1 MIPPPCTLDQHH
13 PSQFFAKSSGKA
25 ECSITCKTERQSR
38 LLSLSRW
45 LALFVCLLAF
55 SPAGAKPVG
64 KYKNFKVSS
73 YIRAQDLARME
84 DDKFLKATWET
95 VSSQVDLD
103 KIYLETHRDAYTVP
117 EKILLKVKK
126 FFLSKGLEVGG
137 GITYTRSEP
146 TDFETYSYARDEE
159 RQQVKEIAEY
169 TAKHF
174 DDFILDDFFFIDL
187 KNDDEIAAKE
197 RSGKSWTEY
206 RLRLMADAGREL
218 VVEPAKRVNPK
229 VKVIIKYPN
238 WYDHFHGLGF
248 NLEEEPIYFDGLW
261 TGTETRDPGSAQ
273 HLQNYLSYNV
283 VRYFDNIAHGKN
295 GGGWVDAGGI
305 HMSMDRYAEQ
315 LHLTMLSKTPEIIL
329 WNYMQLNDVKISPQ
343 MRAPWQDAGG
353 NSFRYDE
360 MVAPF
365 KQGNNTVTPTTMAR
379 FASVTL
385 RQTDEL
391 IGKLGNPIGL
401 ASYKPYHSSGEDFLQ
416 NYLGMIGLPMDMYP
430 KWKEGQQQILLTQQ
444 AAKDPQIVG
453 KIKKQLKQGGDV
465 IITTGLLKA
474 IKEQLGDVC
483 ELYCGDLK
491 AIVND
496 FGWAGKSEREFIIPQ
511 VKYFTN
517 DAWEVVSAG
526 RPLNGGVSGYPILLR
541 DTYSKGTL
549 FVLTIPDDFGNLYDY
564 PAGVLNVIRRSMSKD
579 VGAYIEGPSKVALFP
594 YDNKTLV
601 VENFND
607 EAVTLRV
614 VINAKVTA
622 LRNLLTGEQ
631 LKPAEQPKMP
641 AMFGRN
647 RFFGYAENATVFD
660 LKLAAHSYVGLG
672 YGN

>member
-1 MIPPPCTLDQHH
+1 MKNLRLILLVTVAFLTITAQ
-13 PSQFFAKSSGKA
+13 AGK
-25 ECSITCKTERQSR
+25 
-38 LLSLSRW
+38 
-45 LALFVCLLAF
+45 F
-55 SPAGAKPVG
+55 
-64 KYKNFKVSS
+64 KNFKVST
-73 YIRAQDLARME
+73 YIRAQDVARME
-84 DDKFLKATWET
+84 DDKFLKSTWET

-103 KIYLETHRDAYTVP
+103 KIYLETHRDAFTVP
-117 EKILLKVKK
+117 EKTLLKVKK
-126 FFLSKGLEVGG
+126 FFQSKGLEVGG

-146 TDFETYSYARDEE
+146 TDFETYSYARPIE
-159 RQQVKEIAEY
+159 RQQVREVAEF

-187 KNDDEIAAKE
+187 KNDDEIAAK
-197 RSGKSWTEY
+197 GNKSWTDY

-248 NLEEEPIYFDGLW
+248 NLEEEPLYFDGLW
-261 TGTETRDPGSAQ
+261 TGTETRDPASAQ
-273 HLQNYLSYNV
+273 HLQNYLSYNI
-283 VRYFDNIAHGKN
+283 VRYFDNIAPGKN

-305 HMSMDRYAEQ
+305 NMSMDRYAEQ

-329 WNYMQLNDVKISPQ
+329 WNYMQLNDVMITPQ
-343 MRAPWQDAGG
+343 MRASWQDAGD

-365 KQGNNTVTPTTMAR
+365 TKDDKTVTPTTMAR
-379 FASVTL
+379 FANVTL
-385 RQTDEL
+385 HQTDRL
-391 IGKLGNPIGL
+391 VGQLGHPVGL
-401 ASYKPYHSSGEDFLQ
+401 VSYKPYHSSGEDFLQ
-416 NYLGMIGLPMDMYP
+416 NYLGMIGLPMDMHP
-430 KWKEGQQQILLTQQ
+430 QWKDDRQQILLTEQ
-444 AAKDPQIVG
+444 AANDKGIVE
-453 KIKKQLKQGGDV
+453 KIKGQLRKGGDV

-474 IKEQLGDVC
+474 IKEQLADVC

-496 FGWAGKSEREFIIPQ
+496 FGFAGKSKREFIIPQ

-541 DTYSKGTL
+541 DTYSKGML

-564 PAGVLNVIRRSMSKD
+564 PEGALNIIRRAMSKD
-579 VGAYIEGPSKVALFP
+579 AGAYIEGPSKVALFP

-607 EAVTLRV
+607 QAVSLRV
-614 VINAKVTA
+614 IVNSKVNS

-631 LKPAEQPKMP
+631 LKPTTLTAPQGI
-641 AMFGRN
+641 FRRN
-647 RFFGYAENATVFD
+647 RFYGYAEGVTVFD
-660 LKLAAHSYVGLG
+660 IQLAAHSYVGLG
-672 YGN
+672 Y

>member
-1 MIPPPCTLDQHH
+1 MMLAAVAVLSALP
-13 PSQFFAKSSGKA
+13 AAGK
-25 ECSITCKTERQSR
+25 
-38 LLSLSRW
+38 
-45 LALFVCLLAF
+45 
-55 SPAGAKPVG
+55 G
-64 KYKNFKVSS
+64 KYQNFKVST
-73 YIRAQDLARME
+73 YIRAQDVARMA
-84 DDKFLKATWET
+84 DDKFLNRTWET

-103 KIYLETHRDAYTVP
+103 KIYLETHRDAFTVD
-117 EKILLKVKK
+117 EKTMTKVKK

-146 TDFETYSYARDEE
+146 TDFETYSYARENE
-159 RQQVKEIAEY
+159 RQLVREVAEY
-169 TAKHF
+169 TARLF

-197 RSGKSWTEY
+197 KSGKSWTEY
-206 RLRLMADAGREL
+206 RLRLMSDAGREL
-218 VVEPAKRVNPK
+218 VLEPAKKVNPK

-248 NLEEEPIYFDGLW
+248 NLEEEPQYFDGIW

-283 VRYFDNIAHGKN
+283 VRYFDNIAPGKN

-329 WNYMQLNDVKISPQ
+329 WNYMQLNDVKITPQ
-343 MRAPWQDAGG
+343 MRAKWQDAGG

-365 KQGNNTVTPTTMAR
+365 ERGGKTVSPTTMAR

-385 RQTDEL
+385 QQTDKL
-391 IGKLGNPIGL
+391 VGQLGNPVGL
-401 ASYKPYHSSGEDFLQ
+401 VSYKPYHSSGEDFLQ
-416 NYLGMIGLPMDMYP
+416 NYLGMIGLPMDMHP
-430 KWKEGQQQILLTQQ
+430 QFLSDRQQILLTEQ
-444 AAKDPQIVG
+444 AAKDPQIVD
-453 KIKKQLKQGGDV
+453 KIKAQLKKGGDV

-474 IKEQLGDVC
+474 IREKIADVC

-496 FGWAGKSEREFIIPQ
+496 FGWFGKSEREFIIPQ

-526 RPLNGGVSGYPILLR
+526 RPLSGGVSGYPILLR
-541 DTYSKGTL
+541 DTYSKGML
-549 FVLTIPDDFGNLYDY
+549 FVLTVPDDFGNLYDF
-564 PAGVLNVIRRSMSKD
+564 PAGALNVIRRAMSKD

-607 EAVTLRV
+607 EDFNDEAVSLRV
-614 VINAKVTA
+614 VINTKVGA
-622 LRNLLTGEQ
+622 LRNLLTGEE
-631 LKPAEQPKMP
+631 LKPAEKTNGQVFP
-641 AMFGRN
+641 FRN
-647 RFFGYAENATVFD
+647 RFFGYAEGATVFD

-672 YGN
+672 Y

>member
-1 MIPPPCTLDQHH
+1 MKMKCFTKIVLAAMATLAVLPAQ
-13 PSQFFAKSSGKA
+13 AKSKA
-25 ECSITCKTERQSR
+25 M
-38 LLSLSRW
+38 
-45 LALFVCLLAF
+45 F
-55 SPAGAKPVG
+55 
-64 KYKNFKVSS
+64 KNFKVST
-73 YIRAQDLARME
+73 YIRAQDIARMD
-84 DDKFLKATWET
+84 DDKFLKDTWET

-103 KIYLETHRDAYTVP
+103 KIYLETHRDAFIVP
-117 EKILLKVKK
+117 ERTLLKVKK
-126 FFLSKGLEVGG
+126 FFLQKGLEVGG

-146 TDFETYSYARDEE
+146 TDFETYSYARENE

-197 RSGKSWTEY
+197 KSGKSWTEY

-218 VVEPAKRVNPK
+218 VVNPAKAVNPK

-248 NLEEEPIYFDGLW
+248 NLEEEPLYFDGLW

-273 HLQNYLSYNV
+273 HLQNYLSYNI
-283 VRYFDNIAHGKN
+283 VRYFDNIAPGKN

-329 WNYMQLNDVKISPQ
+329 WNYMQLNDVKITPN

-365 KQGNNTVTPTTMAR
+365 TKEKGGRAIQPTTMAR
-379 FASVTL
+379 FANVTL
-385 RQTDEL
+385 HQTDEL
-391 IGKLGNPIGL
+391 IGQLGNPIGL

-430 KWKEGQQQILLTQQ
+430 QWQERQQILLTQQ
-444 AAKDPQIVG
+444 AAKDPQIVE
-453 KIKKQLKQGGDV
+453 KIKGQLKKGGDV

-474 IKEQLGDVC
+474 IKEQLADVC

-496 FGWAGKSEREFIIPQ
+496 FGWFGKSEREFIIPQ

-541 DTYSKGTL
+541 DTYSKGML

-564 PAGVLNVIRRSMSKD
+564 PAGALNVIRRAMSKD

-601 VENFND
+601 IENFND

-614 VINAKVTA
+614 VINQEVSS
-622 LRNLLTGEQ
+622 LRNLMTGDQ
-631 LKPAEQPKMP
+631 LKPATLPQTRPMW
-641 AMFGRN
+641 GRN
-647 RFFGYAENATVFD
+647 LFFGYPDGATVFD
-660 LKLAAHSYVGLG
+660 LQLPAHSYIGLG
-672 YGN
+672 Y

>member
-1 MIPPPCTLDQHH
+1 MKH
-13 PSQFFAKSSGKA
+13 FR
-25 ECSITCKTERQSR
+25 IT
-38 LLSLSRW
+38 
-45 LALFVCLLAF
+45 LLAAMTVLTNL
-55 SPAGAKPVG
+55 PVVAGQ
-64 KYKNFKVSS
+64 YQNFKVST
-73 YIRAQDLARME
+73 YIRAQDVARMADE
-84 DDKFLKATWET
+84 KFLNDTWKT
-95 VSSQVDLD
+95 VSTQVDLD
-103 KIYLETHRDAYTVP
+103 KIYLETHRDAFTVD
-117 EKILLKVKK
+117 EKTMQKVKR

-146 TDFETYSYARDEE
+146 TDFETYSYARRDE
-159 RQQVKEIAEY
+159 RQVVREVAEY
-169 TAKHF
+169 TARLF

-218 VVEPAKRVNPK
+218 VVDAAKKVNPK
-229 VKVIIKYPN
+229 VKVIVKYPN

-248 NLEEEPIYFDGLW
+248 NLEEEPAYFDGIW

-283 VRYFDNIAHGKN
+283 VRYFDNIAPGKN

-329 WNYMQLNDVKISPQ
+329 WNYMQLAEVKIAPM
-343 MRAPWQDAGG
+343 MRATWQDAGG

-365 KQGNNTVTPTTMAR
+365 KKDGKTITPTTMAR
-379 FASVTL
+379 FACVTL
-385 RQTDEL
+385 HETDKL
-391 IGKLGNPIGL
+391 VGQLGNPVGL
-401 ASYKPYHSSGEDFLQ
+401 VSYKPYHSSGEDFLQ
-416 NYLGMIGLPMDMYP
+416 NYLGMIGLPMDMHP
-430 KWKEGQQQILLTQQ
+430 QWQDDRRQILLTEQ
-444 AAKDPQIVG
+444 AAKDPQIVE
-453 KIKKQLKQGGDV
+453 KIKAQLKRGGDV

-474 IKEQLGDVC
+474 IREQLADVC

-496 FGWAGKSEREFIIPQ
+496 FGWLGKSEREFIIPQ

-526 RPLNGGVSGYPILLR
+526 RPLTGGVSGYPILLR
-541 DTYSKGTL
+541 DTYSKGVL

-564 PAGVLNVIRRSMSKD
+564 PAGALNVIRRAMSKD
-579 VGAYIEGPSKVALFP
+579 VGVYIEGPSKVALFP
-594 YDNKTLV
+594 YDNKTMV

-607 EAVTLRV
+607 EAVSLRV
-614 VINAKVTA
+614 VVNHKVSG
-622 LRNLLTGEQ
+622 LRNLMTGEQ
-631 LKPAEQPKMP
+631 LKPAEVTQPQGI
-641 AMFGRN
+641 MFRN
-647 RFFGYAENATVFD
+647 RFVGYAEDATVFD
-660 LKLAAHSYVGLG
+660 LQLPAHSYIGLN
-672 YGN
+672 Y

>member
-1 MIPPPCTLDQHH
+1 M
-13 PSQFFAKSSGKA
+13 
-25 ECSITCKTERQSR
+25 KTNNRFR
-38 LLSLSRW
+38 SL
-45 LALFVCLLAF
+45 LLAAVAILTVL
-55 SPAGAKPVG
+55 PANAIKSRT
-64 KYKNFKVSS
+64 KYQNFKVST
-73 YIRAQDLARME
+73 YIRAQDVARMA
-84 DDKFLKATWET
+84 DDKFLNETWEN

-103 KIYLETHRDAYTVP
+103 KIYLETHRDAFTVD
-117 EKILLKVKK
+117 EKTMLKVKK
-126 FFLSKGLEVGG
+126 FFLSKGLQVGG

-146 TDFETYSYARDEE
+146 TDFETYSYARENE
-159 RQQVKEIAEY
+159 RQQVKEVAEY
-169 TAKHF
+169 TAKLF

-187 KNDDEIAAKE
+187 KNDDEIAAKG
-197 RSGKSWTEY
+197 SKSWTEY

-218 VVEPAKRVNPK
+218 VVDPAKKVNPK
-229 VKVIIKYPN
+229 VKVIVKYPN

-248 NLEEEPIYFDGLW
+248 NLEEEPAYFDGIW

-283 VRYFDNIAHGKN
+283 VRYFDNIAPGKN

-329 WNYMQLNDVKISPQ
+329 WNYMQLNDVKITPQ
-343 MRAPWQDAGG
+343 QRAKWQEAGV
-353 NSFRYDE
+353 SFNYDE

-365 KQGNNTVTPTTMAR
+365 IKNGKTITPTTMAR
-379 FASVTL
+379 YANVTL
-385 RQTDEL
+385 HQTDKL
-391 IGKLGNPIGL
+391 ISELGNPIGL

-416 NYLGMIGLPMDMYP
+416 NYLGMIGLPMDMHP
-430 KWKEGQQQILLTQQ
+430 QFLSDKQQILLTEQ
-444 AAKDPQIVG
+444 AAKDPQIVE
-453 KIKKQLKQGGDV
+453 KIKTQLKKGGDV

-474 IKEQLGDVC
+474 IREPLADVC

-496 FGWAGKSEREFIIPQ
+496 FGWSGKSEREFIIPQ

-549 FVLTIPDDFGNLYDY
+549 FVFTIPDDFGNLYDY
-564 PAGVLNVIRRSMSKD
+564 PAGALNIIRRAMSKD

-594 YDNKTLV
+594 YDNKTMV

-607 EAVTLRV
+607 EAVNIRV
-614 VINAKVTA
+614 VVEAQVGA

-631 LKPAEQPKMP
+631 LKPAEKPKAQM
-641 AMFGRN
+641 MFFSP
-647 RFFGYAENATVFD
+647 RFFGYPEGATVFD
-660 LKLAAHSYVGLG
+660 VKLPAHSYIGLG
-672 YGN
+672 Y

>member
-1 MIPPPCTLDQHH
+1 MDRRIV
-13 PSQFFAKSSGKA
+13 KK
-25 ECSITCKTERQSR
+25 
-38 LLSLSRW
+38 
-45 LALFVCLLAF
+45 VLLAIITAM
-55 SPAGAKPVG
+55 SVIPVMASQ
-64 KYKNFKVSS
+64 YKNFKVST
-73 YIRAQDLARME
+73 YIRAQDVARME
-84 DDKFLKATWET
+84 DEQFLKSTWEI
-95 VSSQVDLD
+95 VSTQVDLD
-103 KIYLETHRDAYTVP
+103 KIYLETHRDAFTVP
-117 EKILLKVKK
+117 EKTMLKVKK

-137 GITYTRSEP
+137 GITFTRSEP
-146 TDFETYSYARDEE
+146 TDFETYSYAREDE
-159 RQQVKEIAEY
+159 RQQVKQISEY
-169 TAKHF
+169 TAKLF

-187 KNDDEIAAKE
+187 KNDDEIAAK
-197 RSGKSWTEY
+197 GNKSWTEY

-218 VVEPAKRVNPK
+218 VVNPAKAVNPK
-229 VKVIIKYPN
+229 VKVIVKYPN

-248 NLEEEPIYFDGLW
+248 NLEEEPAYFDGIW

-283 VRYFDNIAHGKN
+283 VRYFDNIAPGKRSADGRLLPEGRKN

-329 WNYMQLNDVKISPQ
+329 WNYMQLAEVKISSN
-343 MRAPWQDAGG
+343 MRAPWQEVGG

-365 KQGNNTVTPTTMAR
+365 TKNGKTITPTTMAR
-379 FASVTL
+379 FANETL
-385 RQTDEL
+385 HQTDKL

-430 KWKEGQQQILLTQQ
+430 QFLTDKQQILLTQQ
-444 AAKDPQIVG
+444 AAKDPQIVE
-453 KIKKQLKQGGDV
+453 KIKAQLKKGGDV

-474 IKEQLGDVC
+474 IKDQIADVC

-496 FGWAGKSEREFIIPQ
+496 FGWFGKSEREFIIPQ

-526 RPLNGGVSGYPILLR
+526 RPLTGGVSGYPILLR
-541 DTYSKGTL
+541 DTYSKGML

-564 PAGVLNVIRRSMSKD
+564 PAGALNVIRRAMSKD
-579 VGAYIEGPSKVALFP
+579 VGAYIEGPAKVALFP

-607 EAVTLRV
+607 EAVSLRV
-614 VINAKVTA
+614 IINNKVNT
-622 LRNLLTGEQ
+622 LRNLITSEQ
-631 LKPAEQPKMP
+631 LKPAELPKVSAMP
-641 AMFGRN
+641 YRS
-647 RFFGYAENATVFD
+647 RFMGYADGSTVFD
-660 LKLAAHSYVGLG
+660 LQLPAHSYIGLG
-672 YGN
+672 Y

>member
-1 MIPPPCTLDQHH
+1 MKMKCFTKIVLAAMATLAVLPAQ
-13 PSQFFAKSSGKA
+13 AKSKA
-25 ECSITCKTERQSR
+25 M
-38 LLSLSRW
+38 
-45 LALFVCLLAF
+45 F
-55 SPAGAKPVG
+55 
-64 KYKNFKVSS
+64 KNFKVST
-73 YIRAQDLARME
+73 YIRAQDIARMD
-84 DDKFLKATWET
+84 DDKFLKDTWET

-103 KIYLETHRDAYTVP
+103 KIYLETHRDAFIVP
-117 EKILLKVKK
+117 EKTLLKVKK
-126 FFLSKGLEVGG
+126 FFLQKGLEVGG

-146 TDFETYSYARDEE
+146 TDFETYSYARENE

-197 RSGKSWTEY
+197 KSGKSWTEY

-218 VVEPAKRVNPK
+218 VVNPAKAVNPK

-248 NLEEEPIYFDGLW
+248 NLEEEPLYFDGLW

-283 VRYFDNIAHGKN
+283 VRYFDNIAPGKN

-329 WNYMQLNDVKISPQ
+329 WNYMQLNDVKITPN

-365 KQGNNTVTPTTMAR
+365 TKEKGGRAIQPTTMAR
-379 FASVTL
+379 FANVTL
-385 RQTDEL
+385 HQTDEL
-391 IGKLGNPIGL
+391 IGQLGNPIGL

-430 KWKEGQQQILLTQQ
+430 QWQERQQILLTQQ
-444 AAKDPQIVG
+444 AAKDPQIVE
-453 KIKKQLKQGGDV
+453 KIKGQLKKGGDV

-474 IKEQLGDVC
+474 IKEHLADVC

-496 FGWAGKSEREFIIPQ
+496 FGWFGKSEREFIIPQ

-541 DTYSKGTL
+541 DTYSKGML

-564 PAGVLNVIRRSMSKD
+564 PAGALNVIRRAMSKD

-601 VENFND
+601 IENFND

-614 VINAKVTA
+614 VINQKVSS
-622 LRNLLTGEQ
+622 LRNLMTGDQ
-631 LKPAEQPKMP
+631 LKPATLPQTRPMW
-641 AMFGRN
+641 GRN
-647 RFFGYAENATVFD
+647 LFFGYPDGATVFD
-660 LKLAAHSYVGLG
+660 LQLPAHSYIGLG
-672 YGN
+672 Y

>member
-1 MIPPPCTLDQHH
+1 MTKMTIHH
-13 PSQFFAKSSGKA
+13 LKRIIMAA
-25 ECSITCKTERQSR
+25 MT
-38 LLSLSRW
+38 
-45 LALFVCLLAF
+45 ALMAV
-55 SPAGAKPVG
+55 PGIAGHG
-64 KYKNFKVSS
+64 QYQNFKVST
-73 YIRAQDLARME
+73 YIRAQDVARMA
-84 DDKFLKATWET
+84 DDKFLNQTWET

-103 KIYLETHRDAYTVP
+103 KIYLETHRDAFTVP
-117 EKILLKVKK
+117 EKTMLKVKK

-146 TDFETYSYARDEE
+146 TDFETYSYARENE
-159 RQQVKEIAEY
+159 RQQVKEVAEY
-169 TAKHF
+169 TAKLF

-197 RSGKSWTEY
+197 RSGKSWTDY

-218 VVEPAKRVNPK
+218 VVAPAKKVNPK
-229 VKVIIKYPN
+229 VKVIVKYPN

-248 NLEEEPIYFDGLW
+248 NLEEEPQYFDGIW
-261 TGTETRDPGSAQ
+261 TGTETRDPASAQ

-283 VRYFDNIAHGKN
+283 VRYFDNIVPGKN

-329 WNYMQLNDVKISPQ
+329 WNYMQLNDVKIMPQ

-360 MVAPF
+360 MVKPF
-365 KQGNNTVTPTTMAR
+365 TKNGKTVTPTTMAS
-379 FASVTL
+379 FASATL
-385 RQTDEL
+385 RQTDKL
-391 IGKLGNPIGL
+391 VGQLGKPIGL

-430 KWKEGQQQILLTQQ
+430 QWQERQQILLTQQ
-444 AAKDPQIVG
+444 AAKDPQIVE
-453 KIKKQLKQGGDV
+453 KIKGQLRKGGDV

-474 IKEQLGDVC
+474 IKDRLADVC

-496 FGWAGKSEREFIIPQ
+496 FGWSGKSEREFIIPQ

-517 DAWEVVSAG
+517 DAWEVISAG
-526 RPLNGGVSGYPILLR
+526 RPLTGGVSGYPILLR

-549 FVLTIPDDFGNLYDY
+549 FVLTIPDDFGNLYDF
-564 PAGVLNVIRRSMSKD
+564 PAGALNVIRRAMSKD
-579 VGAYIEGPSKVALFP
+579 TGAYIEGPSKVALFP

-607 EAVTLRV
+607 EAVSLRV
-614 VINAKVTA
+614 VINTKVST
-622 LRNLLTGEQ
+622 LSNLLTGEQ
-631 LKPAEQPKMP
+631 LKPAEVKPLP
-641 AMFGRN
+641 GMFGRN
-647 RFFGYAENATVFD
+647 RFMGYADDATVFD
-660 LKLAAHSYVGLG
+660 LQLPAHSYIGLK
-672 YGN
+672 Y

>member
-1 MIPPPCTLDQHH
+1 MKMKCFTKIVLAAMATLAVLPAQ
-13 PSQFFAKSSGKA
+13 AKSKA
-25 ECSITCKTERQSR
+25 M
-38 LLSLSRW
+38 
-45 LALFVCLLAF
+45 F
-55 SPAGAKPVG
+55 
-64 KYKNFKVSS
+64 KNFKVST
-73 YIRAQDLARME
+73 YIRAQDIARMD
-84 DDKFLKATWET
+84 DDKFLKDTWET

-103 KIYLETHRDAYTVP
+103 KIYLETHRDAFTVP
-117 EKILLKVKK
+117 EKTLLKVKK
-126 FFLSKGLEVGG
+126 FFLQKGLEVGG

-146 TDFETYSYARDEE
+146 TDFETYSYARENE

-197 RSGKSWTEY
+197 KSGKSWTEY
-206 RLRLMADAGREL
+206 RLRLMADAGRDL
-218 VVEPAKRVNPK
+218 VVNPAKAVNPK

-248 NLEEEPIYFDGLW
+248 NLEEEPLYFDGLW

-273 HLQNYLSYNV
+273 HLQNYLSYNI
-283 VRYFDNIAHGKN
+283 VRYFDNIAPGKN

-329 WNYMQLNDVKISPQ
+329 WNYMQLNDVKITPN
-343 MRAPWQDAGG
+343 MRAPWQDTGG

-365 KQGNNTVTPTTMAR
+365 TKEKGGRAIQPTTMAR
-379 FASVTL
+379 FANVTL
-385 RQTDEL
+385 HQTDEL
-391 IGKLGNPIGL
+391 IGQLGNPIGL

-430 KWKEGQQQILLTQQ
+430 QWQERQQILLTQQ
-444 AAKDPQIVG
+444 AAKDSQIVE
-453 KIKKQLKQGGDV
+453 KIKGQLKKGGDV

-474 IKEQLGDVC
+474 IKEQLADVC

-496 FGWAGKSEREFIIPQ
+496 FGWFGKSEREFIIPQ

-541 DTYSKGTL
+541 DTYSKGML

-564 PAGVLNVIRRSMSKD
+564 PAGALNVIRRAMSKD

-601 VENFND
+601 IENFND

-614 VINAKVTA
+614 VINQKVGS
-622 LRNLLTGEQ
+622 LRNLMTGDQ
-631 LKPAEQPKMP
+631 LKPATLPQTRPMW
-641 AMFGRN
+641 GRN
-647 RFFGYAENATVFD
+647 LFFGYPDGATVFD
-660 LKLAAHSYVGLG
+660 LQLPAHSYIGLG
-672 YGN
+672 Y

>member
-1 MIPPPCTLDQHH
+1 MKYYYFKRILLVVIVLLTASNTQ
-13 PSQFFAKSSGKA
+13 A
-25 ECSITCKTERQSR
+25 EK
-38 LLSLSRW
+38 
-45 LALFVCLLAF
+45 F
-55 SPAGAKPVG
+55 
-64 KYKNFKVSS
+64 KNFKVSS
-73 YIRAQDLARME
+73 YIRAQDVARME
-84 DDKFLKATWET
+84 DDKFLQSTWET

-103 KIYLETHRDAYTVP
+103 KIYLETHRDAFTVP
-117 EKILLKVKK
+117 EKTLLKVKK

-137 GITYTRSEP
+137 GITFTRSEP
-146 TDFETYSYARDEE
+146 TDFETYSYAREEE
-159 RQQVKEIAEY
+159 RQQVKQISEF
-169 TAKHF
+169 TAKYF

-187 KNDDEIAAKE
+187 KNDDEIAAKG
-197 RSGKSWTEY
+197 SKSWTEY
-206 RLRLMADAGREL
+206 RLKLMADAGREL
-218 VVEPAKRVNPK
+218 VMKPAKAVNPK

-248 NLEEEPIYFDGLW
+248 NLEEEPTYFDGIW

-273 HLQNYLSYNV
+273 HLQNYLSYNI
-283 VRYFDNIAHGKN
+283 VRFFDNIAPGRN

-329 WNYMQLNDVKISPQ
+329 WNYMQLYEVKITPN
-343 MRAPWQDAGG
+343 MRAAWQSAGG

-365 KQGNNTVTPTTMAR
+365 TKNGKTITPTTMAR
-379 FASVTL
+379 FANVTL
-385 RQTDEL
+385 HETDKL
-391 IGKLGNPIGL
+391 IGFLGKPVGL
-401 ASYKPYHSSGEDFLQ
+401 VSYKPYHSSGEDFLQ
-416 NYLGMIGLPMDMYP
+416 NYLGMIGLPMDMHP
-430 KWKEGQQQILLTQQ
+430 QWVNGKQQILLTQQ
-444 AAKDPQIVG
+444 AAKDPKIVE
-453 KIKKQLKQGGDV
+453 KIKQQLKNGGDV

-474 IKEQLGDVC
+474 IKDQLADVC

-517 DAWEVVSAG
+517 DAWEVISAG

-541 DTYSKGTL
+541 DTYSKGIL

-564 PAGVLNVIRRSMSKD
+564 PAPALNIIRKAMSKD

-607 EAVTLRV
+607 NPVSLRV
-614 VINAKVTA
+614 VVNAKVNS
-622 LRNLLTGEQ
+622 LRNLLTDEQ
-631 LKPAEQPKMP
+631 LKPAEKTQPQG
-641 AMFGRN
+641 MFFRN
-647 RFFGYAENATVFD
+647 RFIGYDDGQTVFD
-660 LKLAAHSYVGLG
+660 VQLPAHSYIGLG
-672 YGN
+672 Y

>member
-1 MIPPPCTLDQHH
+1 MI
-13 PSQFFAKSSGKA
+13 K
-25 ECSITCKTERQSR
+25 R
-38 LLSLSRW
+38 LLIIAVVAATT
-45 LALFVCLLAF
+45 ALTVQA
-55 SPAGAKPVG
+55 G
-64 KYKNFKVSS
+64 KYQNFKVSS
-73 YIRAQDLARME
+73 YIRAQDVARMA
-84 DDKFLKATWET
+84 DDKFLNDTWQT

-103 KIYLETHRDAYTVP
+103 KIYLETHRDAFTVD
-117 EKILLKVKK
+117 EKTMLKVKK

-146 TDFETYSYARDEE
+146 TDFETYSYARENE
-159 RQQVKEIAEY
+159 RQLVKEVAEY
-169 TAKHF
+169 TAKLF

-197 RSGKSWTEY
+197 KSGKSWTDY

-218 VVEPAKRVNPK
+218 VVNPAKKVNPK

-238 WYDHFHGLGF
+238 WYDHFQGLGF
-248 NLEEEPIYFDGLW
+248 NLEEEPLYFDGLW

-273 HLQNYLSYNV
+273 HLQNYLSYNI
-283 VRYFDNIAHGKN
+283 VRYFDNIAPGKN

-329 WNYMQLNDVKISPQ
+329 WNYMQLYEVKIMPQ
-343 MRAPWQDAGG
+343 MRAKWQEPGV
-353 NSFRYDE
+353 SFNYDE
-360 MVAPF
+360 MTAPF
-365 KQGNNTVTPTTMAR
+365 TKGGKTVTPSTMAR
-379 FASVTL
+379 FADVTL
-385 RQTDEL
+385 HQTDKL
-391 IGKLGNPIGL
+391 ISQLGRPIGL
-401 ASYKPYHSSGEDFLQ
+401 ASYKPYHSTGEEFLQ

-430 KWKEGQQQILLTQQ
+430 QWQERQQILLTQQ
-444 AAKDPQIVG
+444 AAKDPQIVAR
-453 KIKKQLKQGGDV
+453 IKTQLKKGGDV

-474 IKEQLGDVC
+474 IKDQLADVC
-483 ELYCGDLK
+483 ELECGDLK

-496 FGWAGKSEREFIIPQ
+496 FGWFGKSGREFIIPQ

-541 DTYSKGTL
+541 DTYSKGML

-564 PAGVLNVIRRSMSKD
+564 PAGALNIIRRAMSKD

-607 EAVTLRV
+607 ETVSLRV
-614 VINAKVTA
+614 VINSQVST
-622 LRNLLTGEQ
+622 LRNLLTGQQ
-631 LKPAEQPKMP
+631 LQPAQIPP
-641 AMFGRN
+641 VTGFFRYN
-647 RFFGYAENATVFD
+647 RFFGYPDGSTVFD
-660 LKLAAHSYVGLG
+660 LQLPAHSYIGLG
-672 YGN
+672 Y

>member
-1 MIPPPCTLDQHH
+1 MAALTVLPV
-13 PSQFFAKSSGKA
+13 
-25 ECSITCKTERQSR
+25 
-38 LLSLSRW
+38 
-45 LALFVCLLAF
+45 LA
-55 SPAGAKPVG
+55 G
-64 KYKNFKVSS
+64 KYQNFKVST
-73 YIRAQDLARME
+73 YIRAQDVAKMA
-84 DDKFLKATWET
+84 DDKFLNDTWQT

-103 KIYLETHRDAYTVP
+103 KIYLETHRDAFTVD
-117 EKILLKVKK
+117 EKTLTKVKK

-146 TDFETYSYARDEE
+146 TDFETYSYARENE
-159 RQQVKEIAEY
+159 RQIVKEVAEY
-169 TAKHF
+169 TARHF

-187 KNDDEIAAKE
+187 KNDDEIAAKG
-197 RSGKSWTEY
+197 SKSWTEY

-218 VVEPAKRVNPK
+218 VVNPAKKVNPK

-248 NLEEEPIYFDGLW
+248 NLEEEPVYFDGLW

-283 VRYFDNIAHGKN
+283 VRYFDNIAPGKN

-329 WNYMQLNDVKISPQ
+329 WNYMQLNDVKITPR
-343 MRAPWQDAGG
+343 MRAPWQKAGV
-353 NSFRYDE
+353 SFNYDE

-365 KQGNNTVTPTTMAR
+365 TVKGKTITPTTMAR
-379 FASVTL
+379 FANVTL
-385 RQTDEL
+385 HQTDQL
-391 IGKLGNPIGL
+391 VGQLGKPIGL

-430 KWKEGQQQILLTQQ
+430 QFLTDKQQILLTEQ
-444 AAKDPQIVG
+444 AAKDPQIVE
-453 KIKKQLKQGGDV
+453 KIKQQLKKGGDV

-474 IKEQLGDVC
+474 IREPLADVC

-496 FGWAGKSEREFIIPQ
+496 FGWFGKSEREFIIPQ

-541 DTYSKGTL
+541 DTYSKGML
-549 FVLTIPDDFGNLYDY
+549 FVLTIPDDYGNLYDF
-564 PAGVLNVIRRSMSKD
+564 PAGALNVIRRAMSKD

-607 EAVTLRV
+607 EAVSVRV
-614 VINAKVTA
+614 VINEKVNS
-622 LRNLLTGEQ
+622 LRHLITGEQ
-631 LKPAEQPKMP
+631 LKPAEQPQVPM
-641 AMFGRN
+641 MFGRN
-647 RFFGYAENATVFD
+647 RFFGYAEGATIFD
-660 LKLAAHSYVGLG
+660 IQLPAHSYIGLG
-672 YGN
+672 Y

>member
-1 MIPPPCTLDQHH
+1 MKYYYFKRILLVVIVLLTASNTQ
-13 PSQFFAKSSGKA
+13 A
-25 ECSITCKTERQSR
+25 EK
-38 LLSLSRW
+38 
-45 LALFVCLLAF
+45 F
-55 SPAGAKPVG
+55 
-64 KYKNFKVSS
+64 KNFKVSS
-73 YIRAQDLARME
+73 YIRAQDVARME
-84 DDKFLKATWET
+84 DDKFLQSTWET

-103 KIYLETHRDAYTVP
+103 KIYLETHRDAFTVP
-117 EKILLKVKK
+117 EKTLLKVKK

-137 GITYTRSEP
+137 GITFTRSEP
-146 TDFETYSYARDEE
+146 TDFETYSYAREEE
-159 RQQVKEIAEY
+159 RQQVKQISEF
-169 TAKHF
+169 TAKYF

-187 KNDDEIAAKE
+187 KNDDEIAAKG
-197 RSGKSWTEY
+197 SKSWTEY
-206 RLRLMADAGREL
+206 RLKLMADAGREL
-218 VVEPAKRVNPK
+218 VMKPAKAVNPK

-248 NLEEEPIYFDGLW
+248 NLEEEPTYFDGIW

-273 HLQNYLSYNV
+273 HLQNYLSYNI
-283 VRYFDNIAHGKN
+283 VRFFDNIAPGRN

-329 WNYMQLNDVKISPQ
+329 WNYMQLYEVKITPN
-343 MRAPWQDAGG
+343 MRAAWQSAGG

-365 KQGNNTVTPTTMAR
+365 TKNGKTITPTTMAR
-379 FASVTL
+379 FANVTL
-385 RQTDEL
+385 HETDKL
-391 IGKLGNPIGL
+391 IGFLGKPVGL
-401 ASYKPYHSSGEDFLQ
+401 VSYKPYHSSGEDFLQ
-416 NYLGMIGLPMDMYP
+416 NYLGMIGLPMDMHP
-430 KWKEGQQQILLTQQ
+430 QWVNGKKQILLTQQ
-444 AAKDPQIVG
+444 AAKDPKIVE
-453 KIKKQLKQGGDV
+453 KIKQQLKNGGDV

-474 IKEQLGDVC
+474 IKDQLADVC

-517 DAWEVVSAG
+517 DAWEVISAG

-541 DTYSKGTL
+541 DTYSKGIL

-564 PAGVLNVIRRSMSKD
+564 PAPALNIIRKAMSKD

-607 EAVTLRV
+607 NPVSLRV
-614 VINAKVTA
+614 VVNAKVNS
-622 LRNLLTGEQ
+622 LRNLLTDEQ
-631 LKPAEQPKMP
+631 LKPAEKTQPQG
-641 AMFGRN
+641 MFFRN
-647 RFFGYAENATVFD
+647 RFIGYDDGQTVFD
-660 LKLAAHSYVGLG
+660 VQLPAHSYIGLG
-672 YGN
+672 Y

>member
-1 MIPPPCTLDQHH
+1 M
-13 PSQFFAKSSGKA
+13 KS
-25 ECSITCKTERQSR
+25 T
-38 LLSLSRW
+38 
-45 LALFVCLLAF
+45 LLAVALLLI
-55 SPAGAKPVG
+55 PAAMHAG
-64 KYKNFKVSS
+64 KFQHFKVST
-73 YIRAQDLARME
+73 YIRAQDVARM
-84 DDKFLKATWET
+84 DDEKFLKSTWKT
-95 VSSQVDLD
+95 VSTQVDLD
-103 KIYLETHRDAYTVP
+103 KIYLETHRDAFIVP
-117 EKILLKVKK
+117 EKTLNKVKK

-137 GITYTRSEP
+137 GITFTRSEP
-146 TDFETYSYARDEE
+146 TDFETYSYAREEE
-159 RQQVKEIAEY
+159 RLLVKKISEY
-169 TAKHF
+169 TARFF
-174 DDFILDDFFFIDL
+174 DDIILDDFFFIDL
-187 KNDDEIAAKE
+187 KNDDEIAAK
-197 RSGKSWTEY
+197 GTKSWTEY

-218 VVEPAKRVNPK
+218 VVNPAKAVNSK

-248 NLEEEPIYFDGLW
+248 NLEEEPLYFDGLW

-273 HLQNYLSYNV
+273 HLQNYLSYNI
-283 VRYFDNIAHGKN
+283 VRYFDNIAPGRN

-315 LHLTMLSKTPEIIL
+315 LHLTMLSRTPEIIL
-329 WNYMQLNDVKISPQ
+329 WNYMQLAEVKITPQ

-365 KQGNNTVTPTTMAR
+365 TKDGKTVTPTTMAR
-379 FASVTL
+379 FANVTL
-385 RQTDEL
+385 HQTDQL
-391 IGKLGNPIGL
+391 VGQLGNPVGL
-401 ASYKPYHSSGEDFLQ
+401 VSYKPYHSSGEDFLQ
-416 NYLGMIGLPMDMYP
+416 NYLGMIGLPMDMHP
-430 KWKEGQQQILLTQQ
+430 QWKDDRQQILLTEQ
-444 AAKDPQIVG
+444 AAKDKEIVE
-453 KIKKQLKQGGDV
+453 KIKGQLRKGGDV

-474 IKEQLGDVC
+474 IKDQLADVC

-496 FGWAGKSEREFIIPQ
+496 FGFSGKSEREFIIPQ

-541 DTYSKGTL
+541 DTYSKGIL

-564 PAGVLNVIRRSMSKD
+564 PAGALNIIRRAMSKD
-579 VGAYIEGPSKVALFP
+579 VGAYIEGPSKVSLFP

-607 EAVTLRV
+607 QAVSVRV
-614 VINAKVTA
+614 VVNSKVGS

-631 LKPAEQPKMP
+631 LKPATLSASQGF
-641 AMFGRN
+641 FGRN
-647 RFFGYAENATVFD
+647 RFYGYAEGATVFD
-660 LKLAAHSYVGLG
+660 VTLPAHSYVGLG
-672 YGN
+672 Y

>member
-1 MIPPPCTLDQHH
+1 MTKMTIH
-13 PSQFFAKSSGKA
+13 PLKRIIMAA
-25 ECSITCKTERQSR
+25 MT
-38 LLSLSRW
+38 
-45 LALFVCLLAF
+45 ALMAV
-55 SPAGAKPVG
+55 PGIAGHG
-64 KYKNFKVSS
+64 QYQNFKVST
-73 YIRAQDLARME
+73 YIRAQDVARMA
-84 DDKFLKATWET
+84 DDKFLNQTWET

-103 KIYLETHRDAYTVP
+103 KIYLETHRDAFTVP
-117 EKILLKVKK
+117 EKTMLKVKK

-146 TDFETYSYARDEE
+146 TDFETYSYARENE
-159 RQQVKEIAEY
+159 RQKVKEVAEY
-169 TAKHF
+169 TAKLF

-197 RSGKSWTEY
+197 RSGKSWTDY

-218 VVEPAKRVNPK
+218 VVAPAKKVNPK
-229 VKVIIKYPN
+229 VKVIVKYPN

-248 NLEEEPIYFDGLW
+248 NLEEEPQYFDGIW
-261 TGTETRDPGSAQ
+261 TGTETRDPASAQ

-283 VRYFDNIAHGKN
+283 VRYFDNIVPGKN

-329 WNYMQLNDVKISPQ
+329 WNYMQLNDVKIMPQ

-360 MVAPF
+360 MVKPF
-365 KQGNNTVTPTTMAR
+365 TKNGKTVTPTTMAS

-385 RQTDEL
+385 RQTDKL
-391 IGKLGNPIGL
+391 VGQLGKPIGL

-430 KWKEGQQQILLTQQ
+430 QWQERQQILLTQQ
-444 AAKDPQIVG
+444 AAKDPQIVE
-453 KIKKQLKQGGDV
+453 KIKGQLRKGGDV
-465 IITTGLLKA
+465 IVTTGLLKA
-474 IKEQLGDVC
+474 IKDKLADVC

-496 FGWAGKSEREFIIPQ
+496 FGWSGKSEREFIIPQ

-517 DAWEVVSAG
+517 DAWEVISAG
-526 RPLNGGVSGYPILLR
+526 RPLTGGVSGYPILLR

-549 FVLTIPDDFGNLYDY
+549 FVLTIPDDFGNLYDF
-564 PAGVLNVIRRSMSKD
+564 PAGALNVIRRAMSKD
-579 VGAYIEGPSKVALFP
+579 TGAYIEGPSKVALFP

-607 EAVTLRV
+607 KAVSLRV
-614 VINAKVTA
+614 VINTKVST
-622 LRNLLTGEQ
+622 LSNLLTGEQ
-631 LKPAEQPKMP
+631 LKPAEVKPLP
-641 AMFGRN
+641 GMFGRN
-647 RFFGYAENATVFD
+647 RFMGYADDATVFD
-660 LKLAAHSYVGLG
+660 LQLPAHSYIGLK
-672 YGN
+672 Y

>member
-1 MIPPPCTLDQHH
+1 MMLAAVAVLSALP
-13 PSQFFAKSSGKA
+13 AAGK
-25 ECSITCKTERQSR
+25 
-38 LLSLSRW
+38 
-45 LALFVCLLAF
+45 
-55 SPAGAKPVG
+55 G
-64 KYKNFKVSS
+64 KYQNFKVST
-73 YIRAQDLARME
+73 YIRAQDVARMA
-84 DDKFLKATWET
+84 DDKFLNQTWET

-103 KIYLETHRDAYTVP
+103 KIYLETHRDAFTVD
-117 EKILLKVKK
+117 EKTMTKVKK

-146 TDFETYSYARDEE
+146 TDFETYSYARENE
-159 RQQVKEIAEY
+159 RQQVREVAEY
-169 TAKHF
+169 TARLF

-197 RSGKSWTEY
+197 KSGKSWTEY
-206 RLRLMADAGREL
+206 RLRLMSDAGREL
-218 VVEPAKRVNPK
+218 VLEPAKKVNPK

-248 NLEEEPIYFDGLW
+248 NLEEEPQYFDGIW

-283 VRYFDNIAHGKN
+283 VRYFDNIAPGKN

-329 WNYMQLNDVKISPQ
+329 WNYMQLNDVKITPQ
-343 MRAPWQDAGG
+343 MRAKWQDAGG
-353 NSFRYDE
+353 NSFCYDE
-360 MVAPF
+360 MVAPYQ
-365 KQGNNTVTPTTMAR
+365 KAGKTMTPTTMAR
-379 FASVTL
+379 FACVTL
-385 RQTDEL
+385 QQTDKL
-391 IGKLGNPIGL
+391 VGQLGNPVGL
-401 ASYKPYHSSGEDFLQ
+401 VSYKPYHSSGEDFLQ
-416 NYLGMIGLPMDMYP
+416 NYLGMIGLPMDMHP
-430 KWKEGQQQILLTQQ
+430 QFLNDRQQILLTEQ
-444 AAKDPQIVG
+444 AAKDPQIVD
-453 KIKKQLKQGGDV
+453 KIKAQLRKGGDV

-474 IKEQLGDVC
+474 IREKIADVC

-496 FGWAGKSEREFIIPQ
+496 FGWFGKSEREFIIPQ

-526 RPLNGGVSGYPILLR
+526 RPLSGGVSGYPILLR
-541 DTYSKGTL
+541 DTYSKGML
-549 FVLTIPDDFGNLYDY
+549 FVLTVPDDFGNLYDF
-564 PAGVLNVIRRSMSKD
+564 PAGALNVIRRAMSKD

-607 EAVTLRV
+607 EAVSLRV
-614 VINAKVTA
+614 VINTKVGA
-622 LRNLLTGEQ
+622 LRNLLTGEE
-631 LKPAEQPKMP
+631 LKPAEKTNGQVFP
-641 AMFGRN
+641 FRN
-647 RFFGYAENATVFD
+647 RFFGYAEGATVFD

-672 YGN
+672 Y

>member
-1 MIPPPCTLDQHH
+1 MVYKSLRIILLMAIVAITTLPVQ
-13 PSQFFAKSSGKA
+13 
-25 ECSITCKTERQSR
+25 
-38 LLSLSRW
+38 
-45 LALFVCLLAF
+45 
-55 SPAGAKPVG
+55 AGH
-64 KYKNFKVSS
+64 YQNFKVST
-73 YIRAQDLARME
+73 YIRAQDVARME
-84 DDKFLKATWET
+84 DEQFLKSTWET

-103 KIYLETHRDAYTVP
+103 KIYIETHRDAFTVP
-117 EKILLKVKK
+117 EKTLTKVKK

-146 TDFETYSYARDEE
+146 TDFETYSYARENE
-159 RQQVKEIAEY
+159 RQQVKQVAEF

-218 VVEPAKRVNPK
+218 VVNPAKAVNPK

-261 TGTETRDPGSAQ
+261 TGTETRDPASAQ

-283 VRYFDNIAHGKN
+283 VRYFDNIAPGKN

-305 HMSMDRYAEQ
+305 NMSMDRYAEQ
-315 LHLTMLSKTPEIIL
+315 LHLTILSKTPEIIL
-329 WNYMQLNDVKISPQ
+329 WNYMQLAEVTITPG
-343 MRAPWQDAGG
+343 MRGRWQSAGG

-360 MVAPF
+360 MVKPF
-365 KQGNNTVTPTTMAR
+365 TKNGKTITPTTMAR
-379 FASVTL
+379 FAHVTL
-385 RQTDEL
+385 HETDKL

-401 ASYKPYHSSGEDFLQ
+401 VSYKPYHSSGEDFLQ

-430 KWKEGQQQILLTQQ
+430 QWQDGRQQILLTEQ
-444 AAKDPQIVG
+444 AAKDPQIVE
-453 KIKKQLKQGGDV
+453 KIKGQLRKGGDV

-474 IKEQLGDVC
+474 IREPLADIC

-491 AIVND
+491 AIIND
-496 FGWAGKSEREFIIPQ
+496 FGWYGKSPREFIIPQ

-526 RPLNGGVSGYPILLR
+526 RPLTGGVSGYPILLR

-549 FVLTIPDDFGNLYDY
+549 YVLTIPDDFGNLYDY
-564 PAGVLNVIRRSMSKD
+564 PANALNVIRRTMSKD

-607 EAVTLRV
+607 NPVTLRV
-614 VINAKVTA
+614 VINAKVNS
-622 LRNLLTGEQ
+622 LRYLLTNKE
-631 LKPAEQPKMP
+631 LKPAEVTINNH
-641 AMFGRN
+641 R
-647 RFFGYAENATVFD
+647 YAPYKEGQTVFD
-660 LKLAAHSYVGLG
+660 VNLAAHSYIGLG
-672 YGN
+672 Y

>member
-1 MIPPPCTLDQHH
+1 M
-13 PSQFFAKSSGKA
+13 A
-25 ECSITCKTERQSR
+25 
-38 LLSLSRW
+38 
-45 LALFVCLLAF
+45 LALLAAM
-55 SPAGAKPVG
+55 SVYAG
-64 KYKNFKVSS
+64 KYKNFKVST
-73 YIRAQDLARME
+73 YIRAQDVARME
-84 DDKFLKATWET
+84 DEKFLKSTWET

-103 KIYLETHRDAYTVP
+103 KVYLETHRDAFTVP
-117 EKILLKVKK
+117 EKTLNKVKK

-137 GITYTRSEP
+137 GITFTRSEP
-146 TDFETYSYARDEE
+146 TDFETYSYARAEE
-159 RQQVKEIAEY
+159 RAQVKQISEF
-169 TAKHF
+169 TARFF

-187 KNDDEIAAKE
+187 KNDDEIAAKG
-197 RSGKSWTEY
+197 SKSWTEY

-218 VVEPAKRVNPK
+218 VVNPAKAVNPK

-248 NLEEEPIYFDGLW
+248 NLEEEPSYFDGLW

-273 HLQNYLSYNV
+273 HLQNYLSYNIM
-283 VRYFDNIAHGKN
+283 RFFDNIAPGRN

-329 WNYMQLNDVKISPQ
+329 WNYMQLAEVKITPA

-365 KQGNNTVTPTTMAR
+365 TKNGKTITPTTMAR
-379 FASVTL
+379 FSNQTL
-385 RQTDEL
+385 HQTDL
-391 IGKLGNPIGL
+391 LVGKLGNPVGL
-401 ASYKPYHSSGEDFLQ
+401 ASYKPFHSSGEDFLQ

-430 KWKEGQQQILLTQQ
+430 QWKDDRQQILLTQQ
-444 AAKDPQIVG
+444 AAKDPQIVE
-453 KIKKQLKQGGDV
+453 KIKRQLRKGGDV

-474 IKEQLGDVC
+474 IKDNLADVV

-496 FGWAGKSEREFIIPQ
+496 FGRLGKSEREFIIPQ

-526 RPLNGGVSGYPILLR
+526 RPLTGGVSGYPILLR
-541 DTYSKGTL
+541 DTYSKGML

-564 PAGVLNVIRRSMSKD
+564 PAPVLNVIRRAMSKD
-579 VGAYIEGPSKVALFP
+579 VGAYIEGPSKVSLFP
-594 YDNKTLV
+594 YDNRTMV

-607 EAVTLRV
+607 QAVNLRV
-614 VINAKVTA
+614 VVNAKVSS
-622 LRNLLTGEQ
+622 LNNLLTGEQ
-631 LKPAEQPKMP
+631 LKPATVQVS
-641 AMFGRN
+641 RN
-647 RFFGYAENATVFD
+647 RFFGYADTQTVFD
-660 LKLAAHSYVGLG
+660 LQLPAHSYVGLG
-672 YGN
+672 Y